1 MADDSTPAPLRI
13 GVLGAARIAPN
24 AIVAPAREVPG
35 AEVYG
40 VAARHPSRAGDFQV
54 KHGLP
59 RAYPS
64 YEAMLAA
71 DEIDAVYNPLPN
83 GLHAEWTIRALE
95 AGKHVLC
102 EKPFAANAAEAE
114 QMAAAAEKADRRVME
129 AFHWRYHP
137 LAARMLEVV
146 ASGELGVLSRI
157 ETTLAFPLPFFGDIR
172 YDFDLAGGATM
183 DAGCYAIHILRHL
196 AGAEPEV
203 TTARPTLRTRDVDR
217 AMEAEVRFPDGS
229 TGRLRCSLFSWRLL
243 AVSAVV
249 RGDQGEM
256 RVLNPVLPQLFH
268 RLTVR
273 TPRGHRSERLS
284 GDSTYTHQLRAFV
297 DHVRNGTPIPTG
309 PDDAIA
315 NMRVIDAIYE
325 RAGMKKRGS
334 S

>member
-1 MADDSTPAPLRI
+1 MADDSTPPPLRI
-13 GVLGAARIAPN
+13 GILGAARIAPN
-24 AIVAPAREVPG
+24 AIVAPAREVPE

-40 VAARHPSRAGDFQV
+40 VAARQPARAGDFQV

-64 YEAMLAA
+64 YAAMLAA

-102 EKPFAANAAEAE
+102 EKPFASNAAEAE

-146 ASGELGVLSRI
+146 ASGELGRLTRI
-157 ETTLAFPLPFFGDIR
+157 ETTLAFPLPLFGDIR

-203 TTARPTLRTRDVDR
+203 TAARPTLRTRDVDR
-217 AMEAEVRFPDGS
+217 AMEADVRFADGC

-243 AVSAVV
+243 AVSALV
-249 RGDQGEM
+249 RGDRGEM

-273 TPRGHRSERLS
+273 TERGHRSERLA
-284 GDSTYTHQLRAFV
+284 GGATYTHQLRAFV

-315 NMRVIDAIYE
+315 NMRVIDAVYE
-325 RAGMKKRGS
+325 RAGMKKRGTS
-334 S
+334 